1 MPSHSDRMRENRD
14 WNRMIDDVDREIR
27 EERESAAAAAKVPQ
41 PQLPPPLMFDMGPCF
56 NSAAM
61 ERAIQASEDRITYLD
76 RRDRG
81 RA

>member
-14 WNRMIDDVDREIR
+14 WNAMIDDVDHEIR
-27 EERESAAAAAKVPQ
+27 EELAEAAAKAKAE
-41 PQLPPPLMFDMGPCF
+41 PQLPPPLIFDMGPCF
-56 NSAAM
+56 NSAAT
-61 ERAIQASEDRITYLD
+61 ERAIQAHEDRITYLD

>member
-1 MPSHSDRMRENRD
+1 MRENRD

-27 EERESAAAAAKVPQ
+27 EEREAAAKAQ

-61 ERAIQASEDRITYLD
+61 ERAIQSHEDRITYLD